1 MYQYSFLRSHA
12 GKQQAT
18 TNPQKLSAPHPSIPS
33 PAPLLHGLQPLPSSL
48 SPTLPFPSVPLTH
61 PPPSLPSLMHAAP
74 PSSSPGGGLPPDL
87 VYAEDEDEDAAF
99 LSRIAESARGLN
111 GCGGIHEVIAHLQ
124 VRGPFSLNIRTIR
137 IATTIVI
144 RSFIR
149 RLKRTPS
156 CLRRA
161 LRSIIMTLDAIAM
174 RAAFY
179 SLLAPPPTTSNAS
192 CGNRRRQHDQHHKQ
206 RPSLLTSAFV
216 NASNITNATVA
227 EEMRPCLPGN
237 STCSSFAGRL
247 PRDVICLN
255 GTSLIDD
262 DAMGLLAAN
271 LTTNA
276 TNTSLLLLN
285 TTNTTIGNL
294 TNATVNIT
302 YPPPPP
308 LLPPPP
314 MPERIPYCYE
324 LASEVEEEVVEEVA
338 VEEVVAIDNTTI
350 EDTTNYCEA
359 PVEEPIT
366 RIEYAE
372 VCGLR
377 LHHGATV
384 IRGPVGVGGGRGEE
398 ERIWRGVRLVR

>member
-1 MYQYSFLRSHA
+1 MLSNVDDLTASRYTRDMYQYSFLRSHA

-18 TNPQKLSAPHPSIPS
+18 TPQKLSATSSLHPITRHTATAP
-33 PAPLLHGLQPLPSSL
+33 PLLPLTPPPSSLPSL
-48 SPTLPFPSVPLTH
+48 SPTL
-61 PPPSLPSLMHAAP
+61 PPSLPSLMHAAP

-87 VYAEDEDEDAAF
+87 VYAEDEEEDAAF

-124 VRGPFSLNIRTIR
+124 VRGPVQLEYSNDPHRDDNRYTVLHPPPQKNAFVL
-137 IATTIVI
+137 ATSV
-144 RSFIR
+144 
-149 RLKRTPS
+149 
-156 CLRRA
+156 A
-161 LRSIIMTLDAIAM
+161 LDYNDFGCHCDE
-174 RAAFY
+174 AAFY
-179 SLLAPPPTTSNAS
+179 SLLAPPPPPPTLLVVTDDVNATNTTNATV
-192 CGNRRRQHDQHHKQ
+192 
-206 RPSLLTSAFV
+206 LLTSAFV

-262 DAMGLLAAN
+262 DAVGLLAAN

-302 YPPPPP
+302 YPPPRSYRRHLCPSAY
-308 LLPPPP
+308 LIA
-314 MPERIPYCYE
+314 M
-324 LASEVEEEVVEEVA
+324 
-338 VEEVVAIDNTTI
+338 N
-350 EDTTNYCEA
+350 
-359 PVEEPIT
+359 
-366 RIEYAE
+366 
-372 VCGLR
+372 
-377 LHHGATV
+377 LH
-384 IRGPVGVGGGRGEE
+384 RRWK
-398 ERIWRGVRLVR
+398 RRWRRWW